1 MPSSAPINIIAQ
13 NTSSSSISVTW
24 DDILKEDQ
32 NGIVTG
38 YKVYIRK
45 LGSSSWAVSTVTSKS
60 YQKSGLDLWAFYEIK
75 VSGKTSIGEG
85 VKSAVVQV
93 RTDEDRE

>member
-32 NGIVTG
+32 NGIITG
-38 YKVYIRK
+38 YKVYLRK
-45 LGSSSWAVSTVTSKS
+45 RGGSWTVSTVPTKS
-60 YQKSGLDLWAFYEIK
+60 YVKSSLDLWAFYEIK

-85 VKSAVVQV
+85 VKSAVVEV
-93 RTDEDRE
+93 RTDEDRK